1 MKRFILAFLRR
12 GAFACGVGP
21 IVLAVLYLI
30 LRGRGVL
37 DTLTVEQVCMG
48 ILSLSALAFMAGGL
62 NALYQIERL
71 PLMGAVSIHGGVLYL
86 SYLGVYL
93 LNDWLT
99 WDPVSLLV
107 FTGIFVAGYVVI
119 WIVIYS
125 MIKRRTASVNE
136 LLEKQRAER

>member
-1 MKRFILAFLRR
+1 MKRFILDFLRR

-37 DTLTVEQVCMG
+37 DTLTVEQVCLG
-48 ILSLSALAFMAGGL
+48 ILSLSVLAFMAGGL

-125 MIKRRTASVNE
+125 MIKRRTASINE